1 MLVSYPFSRGDV
13 CLSMEAFGKGL
24 DDLICAQQED
34 EEVFSAKQIMKVT
47 WSIACALDC
56 LHNKKKLL
64 HGDIKSGNVLIKG
77 DFEQVKLCGFR
88 VSVFLKDDL
97 SGPKNPKQTCVG
109 SEPWHCKEVLESG
122 PITDKA
128 GIFAYGLT
136 IWEMLALDVPHVHLM
151 REMKIVSVKITVFF
165 PVPLRRTNVQSPH
178 T

>member
-1 MLVSYPFSRGDV
+1 M
-13 CLSMEAFGKGL
+13 
-24 DDLICAQQED
+24 
-34 EEVFSAKQIMKVT
+34 
-47 WSIACALDC
+47 W
-56 LHNKKKLL
+56 
-64 HGDIKSGNVLIKG
+64 
-77 DFEQVKLCGFR
+77 FR

-97 SGPKNPKQTCVG
+97 SGPKNPKQTCIG

-128 GIFAYGLT
+128 DIFAYGLT

-165 PVPLRRTNVQSPH
+165 PAPLRRTNVQSPH